1 MGLSTMH
8 QGKVVFEGNTAKGQS
23 VLIRY
28 PVQDDLQAV
37 WEFINALSAE
47 KTFILF
53 QGEQLSLEDEKQY
66 LDNCLKQIAEGT
78 RVQLLVFSGEKL
90 IGNAEITRY
99 GGVQRH
105 IGGLGIAVADG
116 YRGGGV
122 GELLM
127 KLLIEEAAA
136 TFTGLQMVILEV
148 FGNNTVAMNLYRK
161 LGFVE
166 YGRLPN
172 GIIHRDQLVDA
183 VLMVLRMAID
193 TIESKTT
200 T

>member
-105 IGGLGIAVADG
+105 IGGLGISGSDG
-116 YRGGGV
+116 YRVGV
-122 GELLM
+122 GGLLM

-136 TFTGLQMVILEV
+136 TF
-148 FGNNTVAMNLYRK
+148 
-161 LGFVE
+161 
-166 YGRLPN
+166 
-172 GIIHRDQLVDA
+172 
-183 VLMVLRMAID
+183 
-193 TIESKTT
+193 
-200 T
+200 

>member
-105 IGGLGIAVADG
+105 IGGLGIGVAPG
-116 YRGGGV
+116 FRGGGA
-122 GELLM
+122 GELLI
-127 KLLIEEAAA
+127 KLLIEEGAA
-136 TFTGLQMVILEV
+136 TFNRLQNVILQV
-148 FGNNTVAMNLYRK
+148 VGNNTVAINLFWK
-161 LGFVE
+161 FGFVE
-166 YGRLPN
+166 YARLAN
-172 GIIHRDQLVDA
+172 RIF
-183 VLMVLRMAID
+183 
-193 TIESKTT
+193 
-200 T
+200 